1 MMNPVFPFEIS
12 VIDMDRAVGF
22 YEAVIGYKLRR
33 RTVDGYEMAF
43 FPRTDGAPAQAAHSR
58 RVTFT
63 YRRRTVLSS
72 ISMCQTSTPCS
83 TARVSWVP

>member
-33 RTVDGYEMAF
+33 RTVDGYEMAVNG
-43 FPRTDGAPAQAAHSR
+43 GAKVGHSAA
-58 RVTFT
+58 
-63 YRRRTVLSS
+63 
-72 ISMCQTSTPCS
+72 
-83 TARVSWVP
+83 

>member
-1 MMNPVFPFEIS
+1 
-12 VIDMDRAVGF
+12 
-22 YEAVIGYKLRR
+22 
-33 RTVDGYEMAF
+33 VDGYEMAF

-83 TARVSWVP
+83 TARVSRVP